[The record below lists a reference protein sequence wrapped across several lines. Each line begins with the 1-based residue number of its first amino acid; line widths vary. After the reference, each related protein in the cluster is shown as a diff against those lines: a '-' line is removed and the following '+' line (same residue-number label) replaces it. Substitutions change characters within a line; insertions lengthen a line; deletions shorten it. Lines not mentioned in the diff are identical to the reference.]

1 MKLTYS
7 NGAVSISDDFIKSFK
22 GDKDKFL
29 EWATEKHKDVPESLL
44 SDAFDAVSPPKVKK
58 EKKGEQ

>member
-7 NGAVSISDDFIKSFK
+7 KGTISISDDFIRSIPQKE
-22 GDKDKFL
+22 GL
-29 EWATEKHKDVPESLL
+29 IEWGKANHPDIPESLL
-44 SDAFDAVSPPKVKK
+44 SDAFDSVNPPKVKK

>member
-7 NGAVSISDDFIKSFK
+7 NGTVSISDDFIKSFK
-22 GDKDKFL
+22 GDRDKFL
-29 EWATEKHKDVPESLL
+29 KWAAENHQNVPESLL
-44 SDAFDAVSPPKVKK
+44 SDAFDTVSPPKVKK

>member
-7 NGAVSISDDFIKSFK
+7 NGTTSISDDFIKSFK
-22 GDKDKFL
+22 GDRDKFL
-29 EWATEKHKDVPESLL
+29 KWAKESHKNIPEDLL
-44 SDAFDAVSPPKVKK
+44 SDAFDSVSPPKVKK

>member
-7 NGAVSISDDFIKSFK
+7 NGAVSISDDFVKSFK

-29 EWATEKHKDVPESLL
+29 KWATEKHKDVPESLL